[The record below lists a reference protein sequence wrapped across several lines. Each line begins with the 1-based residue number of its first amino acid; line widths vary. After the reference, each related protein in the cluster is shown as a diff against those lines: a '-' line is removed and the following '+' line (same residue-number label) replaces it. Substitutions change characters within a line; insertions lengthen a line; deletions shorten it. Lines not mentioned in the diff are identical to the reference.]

1 MILQLEEMDIVFE
14 HNPRKKISQEVMD
27 KWVEERGLRR
37 AEANGADSVNEKKA
51 ELAHDESV

>member
-1 MILQLEEMDIVFE
+1 MDIVFE

-27 KWVEERGLRR
+27 KWIEDRGLRR
-37 AEANGADSVNEKKA
+37 AEANAANADSFSEKKA